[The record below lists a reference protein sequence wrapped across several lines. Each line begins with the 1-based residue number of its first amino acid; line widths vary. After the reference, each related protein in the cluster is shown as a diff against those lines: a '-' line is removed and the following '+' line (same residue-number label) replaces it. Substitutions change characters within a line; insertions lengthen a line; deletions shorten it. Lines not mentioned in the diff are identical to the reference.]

1 MSIWRS
7 NFKLIDTPDRTTL
20 VWIRVPS
27 IPLKMFDDNSL
38 LEVGNGV
45 ENMVMGPNA
54 PICVEL
60 NMNPRL
66 MPTVVMQE
74 KNIKGYI
81 AFISK

>member
-1 MSIWRS
+1 
-7 NFKLIDTPDRTTL
+7 
-20 VWIRVPS
+20 
-27 IPLKMFDDNSL
+27 MFDDNSL